1 MAAPRTAPLPDAK
14 GLPMPAGRTAR
25 LRRITGP
32 ARLDRRTKRLVARLA
47 PGDVAIVEHRD
58 LDRLSA
64 EDLVAA
70 GAACVVNVA
79 ASSSGRY
86 PNEGPSILAEADVH
100 LVDVEGASLFDAVDD
115 GDLVSVEG
123 SRVSRD
129 GCLVAEGRVIDG
141 AAAARLREAARREI
155 AGALEAFAANTMAHL
170 REEGDLLAGGLDLPD
185 LATRLRD
192 RPALVVVRGVD
203 HARDLRALAPFVRE
217 QQPARVAVDGGADAL
232 LAAGMAPDL
241 IVGDMDSASDRALA
255 SGAELVVHA
264 YPDGR
269 APGRLRLEQLG
280 LTHKTL
286 PAPGTSEDAALLLAA
301 EKGARPIV
309 SVGSPFNLVEFLDR
323 ARDGMASSFLTRLR
337 LGESLID
344 ARGLSRLYGM

>member
-1 MAAPRTAPLPDAK
+1 MAAPRTAPRPDARSIRT
-14 GLPMPAGRTAR
+14 PAARTAR
-25 LRRITGP
+25 PRRITGP
-32 ARLDRRTKRLVARLA
+32 ARLDRRTKRLVGRLA
-47 PGDVAIVEHRD
+47 LGDVAIVEHRD
-58 LDRLSA
+58 LDRMSA

-86 PNEGPSILAEADVH
+86 PNEGPSILAEAGVH
-100 LVDVEGASLFDAVDD
+100 LIDVQGAPLFDAVDE

-123 SRVSRD
+123 TRVLRD
-129 GCLVAEGRVIDG
+129 GRLVAEGRVIDR
-141 AAAARLREAARREI
+141 AAAGRLREAARREI
-155 AGALEAFAANTMAHL
+155 AAALEAFAANTMAHL
-170 REEGDLLAGGLDLPD
+170 RDEGDLLAGRLDLPD
-185 LATRLRD
+185 LDTALRA

-217 QQPARVAVDGGADAL
+217 QQPTRVAVDGGADAL
-232 LAAGMAPDL
+232 LDAGMAPDL

-264 YPDGR
+264 YSDGR
-269 APGRLRLEQLG
+269 APGRARLEQLG
-280 LTHKTL
+280 LRHKTL